1 MLNYLISFEAFQ
13 INFLHL
19 DKHFENSF
27 HKPRFDSNGI
37 QSFHKYPNDA
47 IMSQYTIHFTRAYIH
62 RRKIEFTIS
71 DYVSTRQETFVT
83 LYQRIRRN
91 DAISRKTLVWEK
103 LYLVAT
109 VHFKSENLGAVVWNF
124 VRYEHVNY
132 EHWLACNPTKKHHE
146 IRLIYRIK
154 FWNY

>member
-13 INFLHL
+13 INFLNL

-27 HKPRFDSNGI
+27 HKPRFDSNHI
-37 QSFHKYPNDA
+37 QSLHKHSN
-47 IMSQYTIHFTRAYIH
+47 TRASIH

-71 DYVSTRQETFVT
+71 DNVSTRQEAFVT
-83 LYQRIRRN
+83 LHQRIRRN
-91 DAISRKTLVWEK
+91 DAISWKTLVWEK

-109 VHFKSENLGAVVWNF
+109 VHFKSENLGAAVWNF

-146 IRLIYRIK
+146 FRLIYRIK